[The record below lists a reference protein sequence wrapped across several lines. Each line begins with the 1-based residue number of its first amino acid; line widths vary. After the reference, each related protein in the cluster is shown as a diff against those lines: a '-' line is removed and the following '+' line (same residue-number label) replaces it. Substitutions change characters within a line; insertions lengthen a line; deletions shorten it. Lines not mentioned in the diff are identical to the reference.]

1 MLGEPPPK
9 FVPERTKVW
18 RNGTRL
24 AGKPNIEIG
33 GRGELPFPTSPEDMA
48 ELSQQLR
55 SVLFSKFCPPS
66 VCGGRVVIS
75 DVPREAPGR
84 PSGISARALASENR
98 RAAKAARLARAEQ
111 MNTPQNVARASR
123 AAARA
128 RANGRALMFLYRFLF
143 FGETHRERAERAAGG
158 SASEPSRATRTW
170 RSGNPSRAAAR
181 ARVSSFAP
189 GHRSWLTRHITV

>member
-1 MLGEPPPK
+1 ME
-9 FVPERTKVW
+9 
-18 RNGTRL
+18 
-24 AGKPNIEIG
+24 A
-33 GRGELPFPTSPEDMA
+33 S
-48 ELSQQLR
+48 R
-55 SVLFSKFCPPS
+55 SWLQN
-66 VCGGRVVIS
+66 S
-75 DVPREAPGR
+75 DVPRAAPGR

-189 GHRSWLTRHITV
+189 GHRSWLARHITGSLALLHRFSPLHVFPELVWIFYLSCCVMY